1 MKRASGRLLVAS
13 VCALVLCM
21 MACESNDCMLSS
33 ESYCSMAFVN
43 GQGKAVK
50 LQDTLTVSST
60 ADVVIINRKL
70 GATGMDVPLSYT
82 ALVDTFFLQYNS
94 RLADTLWVEHQNL
107 PYFSSMDCGTV
118 MHYKLQGVRTTN
130 NLIDSV
136 RITDSGVTNMLKQNV
151 KIYFTVND

>member
-1 MKRASGRLLVAS
+1 MKSALGHLLIAS
-13 VCALVLCM
+13 VCALSFSIV
-21 MACESNDCMLSS
+21 ACESGDCMLSS

-43 GQGKAVK
+43 GQDKAVK

-70 GATGMDVPLSYT
+70 GATGMDIPLSYT

-94 RLADTLWVEHQNL
+94 LFADTLWVEHQNL

-118 MHYKLQGVRTTN
+118 MHYKLQGIKSTN

-136 RITDSGVTNMLKQNV
+136 RITDSEVTNMLKQNV